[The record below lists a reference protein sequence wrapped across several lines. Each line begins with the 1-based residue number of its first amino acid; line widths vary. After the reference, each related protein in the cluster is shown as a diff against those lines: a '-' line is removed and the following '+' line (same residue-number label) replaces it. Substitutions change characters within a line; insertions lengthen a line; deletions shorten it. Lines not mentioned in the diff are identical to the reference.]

1 MHLVGPPF
9 LLPRSARPRAP
20 HSFPT
25 RRSSD
30 LTVTRRDETTYF
42 WTAADPSS
50 RWFSM
55 NAHGLDRK
63 STRLNSSH
71 TVTSYAVFCLKKKT
85 VWIMV
90 WRKPEF
96 TGEFAVAADGSISHP
111 VYRAVVVGGVP
122 LATAQANL
130 RRLLETFDREPQF
143 VMVPLFRVAVEGEVN
158 RPSMYVLSPQTTI
171 SEAVARA
178 GGPTQFGRLDRVR
191 LLRGG
196 ANGGHTQVRL
206 DLTRLESGAAQM
218 SIRSGDQILVER
230 RRSIF
235 TQVILP
241 SVTVIGALASVG
253 IFIHQ
258 YR

>member
-1 MHLVGPPF
+1 MKPVSSVAHTPPAPLVPACSIRKITALMSNPALVLAS
-9 LLPRSARPRAP
+9 LLIGGSLPGILHGQAP
-20 HSFPT
+20 D
-25 RRSSD
+25 SSKGGGV
-30 LTVTRRDETTYF
+30 LTPGD
-42 WTAADPSS
+42 S
-50 RWFSM
+50 
-55 NAHGLDRK
+55 
-63 STRLNSSH
+63 
-71 TVTSYAVFCLKKKT
+71 

-158 RPSMYVLSPQTTI
+158 RPSMYALSPKTTI

-235 TQVILP
+235 SQVILP
-241 SVTVIGALASVG
+241 AVTVIGALASVG

>member
-1 MHLVGPPF
+1 MRNPALALAS
-9 LLPRSARPRAP
+9 LLIGGSLPGLLHGQAP
-20 HSFPT
+20 D
-25 RRSSD
+25 SSKD
-30 LTVTRRDETTYF
+30 GSVLTPGD
-42 WTAADPSS
+42 S
-50 RWFSM
+50 
-55 NAHGLDRK
+55 
-63 STRLNSSH
+63 
-71 TVTSYAVFCLKKKT
+71 

-111 VYRAVVVGGVP
+111 LYRAVMVGGVP
-122 LATAQANL
+122 LATAEANL
-130 RRLLETFDREPQF
+130 RSLLEKFDREPQF

-158 RPSMYVLSPQTTI
+158 RPSMYALSPKTTI

-191 LLRGG
+191 LLRSG
-196 ANGGHTQVRL
+196 AKGGHTQVL
-206 DLTRLESGAAQM
+206 LNLTHLESGAAQM
-218 SIRSGDQILVER
+218 PIRSGDQILVER

-235 TQVILP
+235 SQVILP
-241 SVTVIGALASVG
+241 AVTLIGALASVG